1 MKSDRLLKIGSEILK
16 KNNIKSHMIDT
27 EILLSY
33 LTGKSRESLITKPDF
48 NIDNSKIN
56 IFKDLISRRAVKKEP
71 IAYLLNKKEFWSMD
85 FFVGNDVLIPRPETE
100 LLVEKLIN
108 YFKNLRPYILDVGTG
123 SGCIIISLLKEL
135 TGSKGVAI
143 DISKKAI
150 KLAEKNSKI
159 NNFQDRIKFLN
170 TSIENFY
177 SSRFDLIVSNP
188 PYIARHQLKNL
199 DEGIKYFEPKLA
211 LDGGNDG
218 LDVVRKVIYK
228 SKKILKING
237 MLALEIG
244 SGQYKHVSQIL
255 KLNNFREKF
264 LIKDF
269 QDNIRCIFSM
279 LKHY

>member
-48 NIDNSKIN
+48 NINNSKIN

>member
-16 KNNIKSHMIDT
+16 KNNVKSHMIDT

-48 NIDNSKIN
+48 NINNSKIN

-188 PYIARHQLKNL
+188 PYITRHQLKNL